1 MNDKSW
7 PKNPDDLKSRIKKL
21 VSFEEGK
28 ALSKPSRKPSKY
40 ARVLS
45 CTFVRGAQDTTQRQR
60 KEPKIVYLP
69 DLIAKKKHRL
79 SKGNFQTTTE
89 RR

>member
-1 MNDKSW
+1 MNHKAS
-7 PKNPDDLKSRIKKL
+7 PKNSDDLKTRIKKL

-28 ALSKPSRKPSKY
+28 SLSGPSQKPSKY

-45 CTFVRGAQDTTQRQR
+45 CTFVRGTQDTTQRQR